1 MTSPWFAQQSQVM
14 NCKLQHA
21 DIVRGAVY
29 DLDHVV
35 IHLEFDEPS
44 HRLTLFIDWQ
54 MKQSRN
60 GTNDS
65 ME

>member
-29 DLDHVV
+29 DLVHVV
-35 IHLEFDEPS
+35 IDPELDEL
-44 HRLTLFIDWQ
+44 HRLTLSIGWQ